1 MAEKVAMVGM
11 EARLPMMVLEEED
24 TEVPQMEAV
33 MDTEAA
39 LHLLLRR
46 RHRRLVMEL
55 VQAIRLIRMLGLR
68 GVPIKRFTC
77 R

>member
-1 MAEKVAMVGM
+1 MAEKAVMVGM
-11 EARLPMMVLEEED
+11 EAGLLVMVVEEEGM
-24 TEVPQMEAV
+24 EVRQMEVV

-39 LHLLLRR
+39 LHLLRRR